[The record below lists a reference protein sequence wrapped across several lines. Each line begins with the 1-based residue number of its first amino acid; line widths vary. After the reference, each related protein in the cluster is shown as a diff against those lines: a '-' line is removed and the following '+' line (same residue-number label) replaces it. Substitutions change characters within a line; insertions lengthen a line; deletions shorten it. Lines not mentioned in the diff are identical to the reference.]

1 MNGISTHI
9 KLAPESPVSLP
20 PREDTAR
27 RQTAVYESGSGPSPD
42 PIIIKPLPIFSLF
55 THTEPTYP

>member
-42 PIIIKPLPIFSLF
+42 TESASALTLTSQPLKL
-55 THTEPTYP
+55 